1 MALISSKKIRVDE
14 EINELTN
21 EAKKTE
27 AHKKVKQNA
36 IQLLLLQVM
45 QINLESVFYLNEI
58 KVKLAIL
65 QIFFIWEVK
74 KLVWL
79 VLNGY

>member
-1 MALISSKKIRVDE
+1 MKQ
-14 EINELTN
+14 
-21 EAKKTE
+21 KKTE
-27 AHKKVKQNA
+27 AYKKVKQNA
-36 IQLLLLQVM
+36 IQLLLLRVM

-74 KLVWL
+74 K
-79 VLNGY
+79 